1 MSNVLHW
8 TPEQLEAYRAR
19 FTPHATAP
27 TERGPGHKPDHKPGH
42 RPGHTPARA
51 PGKPAPG
58 AAEPPNPN
66 PPARGPVLDYPAV
79 SSCPVPANG
88 WTGKQTETE
97 KRYNRE
103 CLGGNGRFQPVILYL
118 PGGGRYRP
126 DFMTVDNGRITFHEV
141 KGSYRLGSQGR
152 AYTAFHEAA
161 AAFPFWTF
169 VWAHWT
175 GSEWSRKTYDS
186 TAILEGGT

>member
-1 MSNVLHW
+1 MSSYALHW
-8 TPEQLEAYRAR
+8 TPEQLDAYRAR
-19 FTPHATAP
+19 FASDTTAP
-27 TERGPGHKPDHKPGH
+27 RH
-42 RPGHTPARA
+42 RARSAPVQTPKEPRQA
-51 PGKPAPG
+51 KG
-58 AAEPPNPN
+58 AEGALTPKAD
-66 PPARGPVLDYPAV
+66 PPACELRDYPLV
-79 SSCPVPANG
+79 SSCPVPSSG

-97 KRYNRE
+97 KRYNRD

-126 DFMTVDNGRITFHEV
+126 DFMTVDNGRIVFHEV

-152 AYTAFHEAA
+152 AYTAFHEAC

-175 GSEWSRKTYDS
+175 GKEWERKTIDS